1 MPRRSAVTAAKT
13 LVLVR
18 HAKSSWKEV
27 GLADRERPLSG
38 RGKRDAP
45 RMGARLARRDARPEL
60 LVTSP
65 AVRAVQTAEAM
76 AVAFGRGPADFLV
89 DEGLYDAGPEE
100 LMAVVRRFDDQVRHA
115 MLVGHNPALTELAN
129 RLAECAI
136 ENVPTCGV
144 VILRLAT
151 DTWTTAG
158 DCPATLL
165 EFLSPKKPDAYAV
178 GEE

>member
-1 MPRRSAVTAAKT
+1 MPRRSAATAAKT
-13 LVLVR
+13 LFLVR

-76 AVAFGRGPADFLV
+76 ALALGRGPADVLV
-89 DEGLYDAGPEE
+89 DEGIYDAGPEE
-100 LMAVVRRFDDQVRHA
+100 LMEVIRRFDDQVRHA

-129 RLAECAI
+129 RLAACDI

-144 VILRLAT
+144 VILSLAT

-165 EFLSPKKPDAYAV
+165 EFLSPKKPEA
-178 GEE
+178 